1 MAEKERKNNRTRR
14 GTAAEK
20 GARQQD
26 QVLSGAQ
33 EAPKIGK
40 IAGPK
45 KAERSSQR
53 TRGKAAEKKG
63 EPKRAEAKS
72 RRASRRKRLLAEKGR
87 KCPQASSRGAEGP
100 RSPC

>member
-14 GTAAEK
+14 GMVAEK
-20 GARQQD
+20 GSRQQD

-45 KAERSSQR
+45 KAERSSQQQ
-53 TRGKAAEKKG
+53 EQ
-63 EPKRAEAKS
+63 
-72 RRASRRKRLLAEKGR
+72 RRA
-87 KCPQASSRGAEGP
+87 
-100 RSPC
+100 